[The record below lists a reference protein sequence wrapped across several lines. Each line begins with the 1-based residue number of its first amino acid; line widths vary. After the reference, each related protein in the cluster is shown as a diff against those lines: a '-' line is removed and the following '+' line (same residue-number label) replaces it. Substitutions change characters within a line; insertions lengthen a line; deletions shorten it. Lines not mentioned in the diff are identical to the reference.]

1 MYSWI
6 HLILAVAY
14 ENLPLLLR
22 KCCYEMH
29 GEGIESTQITYC
41 RRLIHLDAFINLTR
55 SRYRVLK
62 LSDVIYYINHDFLQ
76 AHYTKRKARYYLKMM
91 FICNFLWWKLQ
102 IYQIYKWTQCWFKRN
117 QYQYFSSYMTGAFRV
132 SFSLIIIIH
141 SCIEK
146 KINFHW
152 ILNHNK
158 LQLPKK
164 SLKG

>member
-91 FICNFLWWKLQ
+91 FLVRLFVIFFDEN
-102 IYQIYKWTQCWFKRN
+102 YKFIKFTNERN
-117 QYQYFSSYMTGAFRV
+117 AGLR
-132 SFSLIIIIH
+132 
-141 SCIEK
+141 E
-146 KINFHW
+146 ININISTRIWQVHFGYHFHW
-152 ILNHNK
+152 
-158 LQLPKK
+158 
-164 SLKG
+164 